1 MIAVSN
7 AWKAA
12 HNQTL
17 LPETFLEITYAAT
30 EPGVQQTAVSTAT
43 LEETFSDASMVAV
56 TLDKTPEKYTT
67 LEGFGLDGTFEYFDG
82 TPEDPGYVSD
92 VLSGI
97 DGTFGTPPVITITM
111 DSVKT
116 VLIPGVVITWSEV
129 FNEWATDFR
138 VTAWA
143 NEVMVAQKTVRGN
156 TDTVSKVWMDILNY
170 NRITVEILKWSLP
183 YHRAR
188 CLEVFLGIQNVYTK
202 ADLMGFTH
210 TQTADLLSAA
220 LPKNEIVFRLRN
232 EDQRWN
238 PDNPGGL
245 EQYLLERQ
253 EVRLRYGM
261 MINGAIEWIPGGTFW
276 VSGWNTPSN
285 GLEATFTARDALE
298 FMNDEYAGPRS
309 GTLYEI
315 AMAALIQAELPIRED
330 TGGVRYAVFEGLKD
344 YTTDFSG
351 DNAQAYTMAQ
361 VLQMVAHAG
370 NCVLYQDRDGVLH
383 IEPWSEVYAD
393 YTVGQFI
400 SYAHPEYT
408 ISRPLK
414 SVSTSYGGDKRAVV
428 RVGSSGE
435 VQTVDNP
442 LLLTEADAIRVG
454 TRAGEILANRKTI
467 SGEFRADV
475 RLDAL
480 DPIIVTSKYAS
491 NIIGV
496 TEITYSTTGGTFR
509 GKYTGRVVSIDLKSA
524 DRRVGEIYAGEV

>member
-7 AWKAA
+7 GWKAA

-30 EPGVQQTAVSTAT
+30 EPGVQQTATSTAT
-43 LEETFSDASMVAV
+43 LEESFSNTSQVAS

-67 LEGFGLDGTFEYFDG
+67 LEGFGLDGTYEYFDG

-97 DGTFGTPPVITITM
+97 DGTFETAPVVTITM
-111 DSVKT
+111 DTVKT

-143 NEVMVAQKTVRGN
+143 NNTVMAQKTVTGN
-156 TDTVSKVWMDILNY
+156 NSAVSKVWLDIQNY

-183 YHRAR
+183 YRRAR

-202 ADLMGFTH
+202 TDLMGFTH

-220 LPKNEIVFRLRN
+220 LPKNEITFRLRN

-253 EVRLRYGM
+253 EIRLRYGM
-261 MINGAIEWIPGGTFW
+261 TVGDKTEWIPGGTFW
-276 VSGWNTPSN
+276 ISGWSTPSN
-285 GLEATFTARDALE
+285 GLEASFTARDALE

-315 AMAALIQAELPIRED
+315 AVAAMVQAELPIRED
-330 TGGVRYAVFEGLKD
+330 NGGVRYAVSEVLKN
-344 YTTDFSG
+344 YTTELTESH
-351 DNAQAYTMAQ
+351 TMAE

-370 NCVLYQDRDGVLH
+370 NCVMYQDRDGVLRV
-383 IEPWSEVYAD
+383 EPWNGHYAD
-393 YTVGQFI
+393 YAVGQFI

-414 SVSTSYGGDKRAVV
+414 AVSTGYGGGNQRAIVSV
-428 RVGSSGE
+428 NNSGE

-454 TRAGEILANRKTI
+454 SRAAEILTNRKVI

-491 NIIGV
+491 NVIGV

-524 DRRVGEIYAGEV
+524 DRRVGEFYAGEV

>member
-1 MIAVSN
+1 MISVSN

-12 HNQTL
+12 HNETL
-17 LPETFLEITYAAT
+17 LPETFVEITYAAT
-30 EPGVQQTAVSTAT
+30 EPGVQKTAVSTAT
-43 LEETFSDASMVAV
+43 LEESFSNTAQVAS
-56 TLDKTPEKYTT
+56 TLDKNPEKYAT
-67 LEGFGLDGTFEYFDG
+67 LEGFGLDGSFEYFDG
-82 TPEDPGYVSD
+82 SPVDAGYVSD
-92 VLSGI
+92 VMSDA
-97 DGTFGTPPVITITM
+97 DGVFETAPVVTITM
-111 DSVKT
+111 NAVKT

-143 NEVMVAQKTVRGN
+143 NETVMAQKTVAGN
-156 TDTVSKVWMDILNY
+156 TSPVSKVWMEIQNY

-188 CLEVFLGIQNVYTK
+188 CLEVFLGVQNVYTK
-202 ADLMGFTH
+202 SDLMGFTH
-210 TQTADLLSAA
+210 TQAADLLSAT

-245 EQYLLERQ
+245 EHYLLERQ

-261 MINGAIEWIPGGTFW
+261 AVGDKTEWIPGGTFW

-298 FMNDEYAGPRS
+298 FMNDEYVGPKS
-309 GTLYEI
+309 GSLYEI
-315 AMAALIQAELPIRED
+315 ALAALVQAKLPVNED
-330 TGGVRYAVFEGLKD
+330 DGSLRYAVHESLKD
-344 YTTDFSG
+344 YTTSFTE
-351 DNAQAYTMAQ
+351 NYTMAE
-361 VLQMVAHAG
+361 VLQLVAHAA
-370 NCVLYQDRDGVLH
+370 NCVLYQDRHGVLRV
-383 IEPWSEVYAD
+383 EPWSGTYAD

-414 SVSTSYGGDKRAVV
+414 SVSVGYGENQRAVV
-428 RVGSSGE
+428 NVGESGE

-442 LLLTEADAIRVG
+442 LLKTEADAIRVG
-454 TRAGEILANRKTI
+454 ERASEVLSNRKVI

-496 TEITYSTTGGTFR
+496 TEIEYSTTGGTFR

-524 DRRVGEIYAGEV
+524 DRRVGEFYVGEV